1 MKKLPLISFI
11 LALPLIPLSGQGLNI
26 PAKHWGLSF
35 GNSTRFDG
43 LRFNIIDKDVDKIN
57 GMNVNVWGAKDDDRQ
72 TGTVNGISIGI
83 PAAIGTN
90 YRHGIN
96 IGIFGAGARQDMNG
110 INIGGLGVGAG
121 NNLKGINLGGLG
133 AGAGNDVKGIT
144 FGILGAG
151 AGNDMMGI
159 NIGGLGVGAGG
170 NVSGLNFGGLAVG
183 SGGSVKGL
191 SMSLLAV
198 GSGEEVAGISLAG
211 LAVGGPKVS
220 GIQAA
225 LVVGGEQVQGIS
237 IAPAYFRIEGLDG
250 HMKGFSVSAFN
261 HIEGDVFGVCIGIF
275 NWAYAV
281 RGFQLGILNHVKS
294 NPKALRWLPIFNT
307 SFGS

>member
-1 MKKLPLISFI
+1 VRKITLTIFI
-11 LALPLIPLSGQGLNI
+11 IALPLLSISSQGFNI
-26 PAKHWGLSF
+26 PSKHWGISF

-43 LRFNIIDKDVDKIN
+43 IRFNLTDKDIEKIN
-57 GMNVNVWGAKDDDRQ
+57 GINFNVWGAKDDSRQ

-83 PAAIGTN
+83 PAAMGTN
-90 YRHGIN
+90 NRNGIN

-110 INIGGLGVGAG
+110 INIGGLG
-121 NNLKGINLGGLG
+121 
-133 AGAGNDVKGIT
+133 
-144 FGILGAG
+144 AG
-151 AGNDMMGI
+151 AGNDMIGL
-159 NIGGLGVGAGG
+159 NVGGLGVGAGG
-170 NVSGLNFGGLAVG
+170 DIVGLSFGGLAVG

-191 SMSLLAV
+191 SMSILAV
-198 GSGEEVAGISLAG
+198 GSGEQVAGISIAG
-211 LAVGGPKVS
+211 LAVGGPKIS

-225 LVVGGEQVQGIS
+225 LIVGGEQVQGIS

-250 HMKGFSVSAFN
+250 YMKGFSVSAFN
-261 HIEGDVFGVCIGIF
+261 HIEGEVFGVCIGIF

-294 NPKALRWLPIFNT
+294 NPKGLRWLPVFNT

>member
-1 MKKLPLISFI
+1 MRKITLTIFI
-11 LALPLIPLSGQGLNI
+11 IALPLLSISSQGFNI
-26 PAKHWGLSF
+26 PSKHWGISF

-43 LRFNIIDKDVDKIN
+43 IRFNLTDKDIEKIN
-57 GMNVNVWGAKDDDRQ
+57 GINFNVWGAKDDSRQ

-83 PAAIGTN
+83 PAAMGTN
-90 YRHGIN
+90 NRNGIN
-96 IGIFGAGARQDMNG
+96 IGIFGAGARLDMNG

-121 NNLKGINLGGLG
+121 NNLKGINIGGLG

-144 FGILGAG
+144 IGLLGAG
-151 AGNDMMGI
+151 AGNDMIGL
-159 NIGGLGVGAGG
+159 NVGGLGVGAGG
-170 NVSGLNFGGLAVG
+170 DIVGLSFGGLAVG

-191 SMSLLAV
+191 SMSILAV
-198 GSGEEVAGISLAG
+198 GSGEQVAGISIAG
-211 LAVGGPKVS
+211 LAVGGPKIS

-225 LVVGGEQVQGIS
+225 LIVGGEQVQGIS

-250 HMKGFSVSAFN
+250 YMKGFSVSAFN
-261 HIEGDVFGVCIGIF
+261 HIEGEVFGVCIGIF

-294 NPKALRWLPIFNT
+294 NPKGLRWLPVFNT

>member
-11 LALPLIPLSGQGLNI
+11 LALPLISLFGQGLNI

-43 LRFNIIDKDVDKIN
+43 LRFNIIDKDIEKIN
-57 GMNVNVWGAKDDDRQ
+57 GINFNVWGAKDDSRQ

-90 YRHGIN
+90 YRNGIN

-110 INIGGLGVGAG
+110 INLGGLGVGAG

-183 SGGSVKGL
+183 SGGSVKGF

-225 LVVGGEQVQGIS
+225 LVIGGEAVQGIS
-237 IAPAYFRIEGLDG
+237 IAPAYFRIEGFDG
-250 HMKGFSVSAFN
+250 YMKGFSVSAFN
-261 HIEGDVFGVCIGIF
+261 HIEGDVFGICIGIF
-275 NWAYAV
+275 NWAFSV

-294 NPKALRWLPIFNT
+294 NPKGLRWLPIFNT